1 MMNIKDHKPSTETD
15 LVTGWQKL
23 EMDGKNVGIEA
34 VALLV
39 NST

>member
-1 MMNIKDHKPSTETD
+1 MNIEDHKPSAETD

-23 EMDGKNVGIEA
+23 ETDEKNVGIEA
-34 VALLV
+34 VAPLE